1 MHKLLSNQELA
12 ERIKRGPC
20 YLLLGQAWLK
30 SGTGHDAFLEQA
42 LRKFGNGNFEDASY
56 TGLFQTTANVNQE
69 EAVAWLHDRC
79 NSIPIPEAFETISE
93 FAWNGVLT
101 SAIDDVL
108 IRGLRKSWRDVQR
121 VTETIYQPTNP
132 RSRTKLHVWCFFGN
146 VASPESAG
154 WPPLTQLQFVQ
165 RKGTATVLASAVPE
179 LLTSLGILCIEGYGP
194 SEDWLGSESLYQ
206 FIANLGEDQTHLF
219 SATEYQRNDPLLRAL
234 ADEGKVT
241 FHNETLAQ
249 FLLKASDAGWITL
262 GQTPAETEFG
272 KTIRVAGRG
281 IQVPEQY
288 LRLIQTTGRIITEM
302 AFAPLK
308 PQNRDARYTDFR
320 HFLYQSSYH
329 PEWEGYARGFA
340 FKRPFQAQLWQKVRN
355 QVDTP
360 SLRREPVIVHG
371 PTGSGKTVALG
382 QLAFDLQKEGVCP
395 VVFIDRNVRQM
406 RRESVDQFCNWAED
420 HGAPA
425 VVVIWDG
432 MQEARE
438 YRSFN
443 QFLRSRGRRSVLV
456 GSCYQTDVAGKE
468 LPNSV
473 RVSPAMDNEE
483 GRQFQIFLGSI
494 DSELPARFVRLKG
507 DELDTF
513 LGCLYRFLPE
523 TRSAI
528 QAGLGLE
535 VAHAEDFL
543 LQLQIQL
550 VPGGHFGGTNLG
562 ELLANAGLQG
572 SQEKFGEGSMQLA
585 GENATE
591 IRRLIG
597 FVMLPGQF
605 DLAIPF
611 ELLIRALGRTP
622 GIRLLPT
629 LEQVDIFRISED
641 LEGNPGIGPR
651 SALEAKLIDRR
662 LMGGAKSEVDYAV
675 ELLSHVRG
683 SHLTGQRE
691 IEFAVDLV
699 RFLGPNG
706 QNVVHPRSLY
716 LEWWSD
722 SSLRMKKFSSWKP

>member
-1 MHKLLSNQELA
+1 
-12 ERIKRGPC
+12 
-20 YLLLGQAWLK
+20 
-30 SGTGHDAFLEQA
+30 
-42 LRKFGNGNFEDASY
+42 
-56 TGLFQTTANVNQE
+56 
-69 EAVAWLHDRC
+69 
-79 NSIPIPEAFETISE
+79 
-93 FAWNGVLT
+93 
-101 SAIDDVL
+101 
-108 IRGLRKSWRDVQR
+108 
-121 VTETIYQPTNP
+121 
-132 RSRTKLHVWCFFGN
+132 
-146 VASPESAG
+146 
-154 WPPLTQLQFVQ
+154 
-165 RKGTATVLASAVPE
+165 
-179 LLTSLGILCIEGYGP
+179 
-194 SEDWLGSESLYQ
+194 
-206 FIANLGEDQTHLF
+206 
-219 SATEYQRNDPLLRAL
+219 
-234 ADEGKVT
+234 
-241 FHNETLAQ
+241 
-249 FLLKASDAGWITL
+249 
-262 GQTPAETEFG
+262 
-272 KTIRVAGRG
+272 
-281 IQVPEQY
+281 
-288 LRLIQTTGRIITEM
+288 
-302 AFAPLK
+302 
-308 PQNRDARYTDFR
+308 
-320 HFLYQSSYH
+320 
-329 PEWEGYARGFA
+329 
-340 FKRPFQAQLWQKVRN
+340 
-355 QVDTP
+355 
-360 SLRREPVIVHG
+360 
-371 PTGSGKTVALG
+371 
-382 QLAFDLQKEGVCP
+382 
-395 VVFIDRNVRQM
+395 
-406 RRESVDQFCNWAED
+406 
-420 HGAPA
+420 
-425 VVVIWDG
+425 
-432 MQEARE
+432 
-438 YRSFN
+438 
-443 QFLRSRGRRSVLV
+443 
-456 GSCYQTDVAGKE
+456 
-468 LPNSV
+468 
-473 RVSPAMDNEE
+473 MDNEE

-494 DSELPARFVRLKG
+494 DSDLPARFVRLKG

-722 SSLRMKKFSSWKP
+722 SSLRMKKFSS